1 MLKTLSTIN
10 AKKIIIIIL
19 IIIMIIIII
28 VSRRVTINGYAI
40 DLITTS

>member
-40 DLITTS
+40 DLTTTS